1 VWEWYR
7 DRLVAGGEVEP
18 HAGYEALMRLQNAK
32 GSMPVITQNVDGLHQ
47 KAGHNDVIELHGTL
61 LTASCIDGCG
71 ARVELSAELL
81 DELPPACAC
90 GSWLRPDVVLFGE
103 PLPYEPYARALA
115 LAETC
120 DIMLVIGTSMVV
132 YPAAGIPYAAI
143 SAGACIIEVNPEE
156 TDFTGVQGVIT
167 LKGAAGIILPGL
179 IGEL

>member
-1 VWEWYR
+1 
-7 DRLVAGGEVEP
+7 
-18 HAGYEALMRLQNAK
+18 
-32 GSMPVITQNVDGLHQ
+32 
-47 KAGHNDVIELHGTL
+47 
-61 LTASCIDGCG
+61 
-71 ARVELSAELL
+71 
-81 DELPPACAC
+81 
-90 GSWLRPDVVLFGE
+90 VVLFGE